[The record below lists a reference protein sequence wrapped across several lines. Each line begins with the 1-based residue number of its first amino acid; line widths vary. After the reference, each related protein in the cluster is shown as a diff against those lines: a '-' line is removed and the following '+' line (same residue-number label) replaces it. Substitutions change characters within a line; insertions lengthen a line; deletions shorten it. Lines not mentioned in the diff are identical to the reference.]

1 MEVKVADSKGR
12 IYLGKWYANKKLY
25 VVNLGGVIVLTPYT
39 VFAKE
44 LEKVN
49 SVEALLGFLKSISPE
64 ELKDAL
70 RDSAWRKLES

>member
-25 VVNLGGVIVLTPYT
+25 LVNLGGVIVLTPYT
-39 VFAKE
+39 MFAKE

-49 SVEALLGFLKSISPE
+49 SIETLLGFLKSVSPE
-64 ELKDAL
+64 ELKNAL